1 MEQETVN
8 RKADLIKKTI
18 TGFALACL
26 FLYGCASP
34 PPAQKQMARE
44 YWTFTKFFSFFPDNL
59 LSSTPEVRQK
69 AFNDFKIMDP
79 PSKQRVLTYL
89 AYTLGDE
96 QDPEIRRMTFNVIR
110 DLKAGEYIVVPLIL
124 AYGNN
129 NSDIARREIKRFI
142 MEYNPSKFDLD
153 ALKDLLNE
161 NKWETKLMAMEVIS
175 MMKAKAGPAF
185 PDITEG
191 MCQTGPSYGIYA
203 ECYDFAE
210 SINKDAT
217 MASVALDIKNKSDRI
232 RESALRKLNDIF
244 KQSRVK
250 TKAWDIAFHGIV
262 RALYSDDAELSSI
275 ARGMLTDSAMPEAV
289 KAVND
294 YDAIMSM
301 KVAGMKDA
309 ALKKAKLEFANEET
323 GLYAML
329 KAYYEKVGR
338 SDAAKK
344 LKE

>member
-1 MEQETVN
+1 M
-8 RKADLIKKTI
+8 
-18 TGFALACL
+18 
-26 FLYGCASP
+26 
-34 PPAQKQMARE
+34 PPAPKPMAKE
-44 YWTFTKFFSFFPDNL
+44 YWSLSTLFSFFPDNL
-59 LSSTPEVRQK
+59 LSLSPEVRQK
-69 AFNDFKIMDP
+69 AFDDFKIMDQ
-79 PSKQRVLTYL
+79 PSKERVLTYL

-110 DLKAGEYIVVPLIL
+110 ELKGGEYIVVPLIL

-129 NSDIARREIKRFI
+129 NSEIARREIKRFI

-161 NKWETKLMAMEVIS
+161 KKWETKLMAMEAIS

-203 ECYDFAE
+203 ECYDYAE

-217 MASVALDIKNKSDRI
+217 MASVALDLKNKSDRI
-232 RESALRKLNDIF
+232 RESALRKLNEIL
-244 KQSRVK
+244 KQNAVK

-262 RALYSDDAELSSI
+262 RALYSDDPELSSI
-275 ARGMLTDSAMPEAV
+275 AREMLTDAATPETT
-289 KAVND
+289 KAVDD
-294 YDAIMSM
+294 YDTTMNM
-301 KVAGMKDA
+301 KVASMKDA
-309 ALKKAKLEFANEET
+309 ALKKAKLEFANQET
-323 GLYAML
+323 SLYQML
-329 KAYYEKVGR
+329 KEYYEKVGR
-338 SDAAKK
+338 DDAAKK